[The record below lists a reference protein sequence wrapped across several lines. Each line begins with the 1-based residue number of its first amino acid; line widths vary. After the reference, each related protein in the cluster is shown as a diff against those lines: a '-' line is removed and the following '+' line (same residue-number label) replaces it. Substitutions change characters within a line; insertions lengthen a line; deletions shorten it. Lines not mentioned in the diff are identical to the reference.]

1 MELKMNSSKEQ
12 LAKLLA
18 TEDITVRISPKART
32 ASFDVQKRVLTLPDW
47 SCSNASVLDM
57 MTGHE
62 VGHSLWTS
70 FIDWSTSIKDGYH
83 TGILNVVEDARIEKK
98 IKRKYPGLVRHFI
111 MGYRQLEEMKFFYE
125 EESEISHFN
134 LLDRINLHFKCGDIR
149 GIPFEDWEQKYV
161 KMVAK
166 VESFEDVKKVTRI
179 LMELMSD
186 LQDEQD
192 SDIEYG
198 KGDPSEKDDN
208 DSDGGGEPMP
218 SDRDGNNE
226 DKDQNELSF
235 DDLVK
240 SLDNGDLDQQSLQDI
255 RDSIDEDIVES
266 QERFDSK
273 KESLNKASE
282 DGRKEIT
289 YFNLPD
295 PNLKEIIVSYRD
307 VAKEV
312 KNQYEGVI
320 KKAAE
325 GHDGY
330 EGYKVIFIE
339 QEEKCWKEFN
349 EFRSSSKKIVGYM
362 AKEFERKKAASEY
375 RKESISKTGVLDL
388 NKIHQYKYN
397 DDLFLRNT
405 IRPDGKNHGM
415 VMLVD
420 WSASMSSHL
429 KDTAKQVMS
438 LVAFCQKVNIPF
450 EVYAFSN
457 TYRRPWKIAMR
468 DDHGKLD
475 EELIRKFREYQ
486 EHPSW
491 DLRPGMAEFG
501 GSDTHLINW
510 FSSRMTAKETS
521 NMMRMFWRLAYGEF
535 RMYRDVWGPF
545 SMGST
550 PLVEG
555 LVCMKDIIPAF
566 VKKYSLD
573 KTSLI
578 VLTDGDGN
586 TKMSKVIVDEDD
598 EEIINDPLRRGYMSC
613 SSYRNNCA
621 ILEDPLT
628 RKTYKLEELTQGWR
642 NSDEKL
648 QERAVLTLLKDRYN
662 LNVIGIFLDN
672 ESNGRSLRVST
683 LNGFL
688 GYKYGEDGIKRHK
701 DARQMC
707 RKTGVAPI
715 EQIGYDEFYIVP
727 SGTMQDYVPS
737 LEIDGNMSV
746 GKIKNAFKKNQT
758 SKFGNKVLVNR
769 MMDIIA

>member
-1 MELKMNSSKEQ
+1 MELKPNHMNSSKEQ

-18 TEDITVRISPKART
+18 TEDITVRISPRART

-111 MGYRQLEEMKFFYE
+111 MGYRQLEEQGFFYE
-125 EESEISHFN
+125 SESEISRFN

-149 GIPFEDWEQKYV
+149 GIPFEDWERKYV
-161 KMVAK
+161 RMVDG
-166 VESFEDVKKVTRI
+166 VESFDDVKKVTRI

-192 SDIEYG
+192 SDIEFGNG
-198 KGDPSEKDDN
+198 KGDPSDGSDADGEPVPGDKSDSKEDN
-208 DSDGGGEPMP
+208 DNSSLSSNKNSNDGEI
-218 SDRDGNNE
+218 DA
-226 DKDQNELSF
+226 
-235 DDLVK
+235 
-240 SLDNGDLDQQSLQDI
+240 QSLRDL
-255 RDSIDEDIVES
+255 RDSIGEDLVES

-295 PNLKEIIVSYRD
+295 PNLKEIIVSYKD

-312 KNQYEGVI
+312 KSQYEGVI
-320 KKAAE
+320 KKAAD

-330 EGYKVIFIE
+330 EGYATYFIE
-339 QEEKCWKEFN
+339 QEEKCWQEFN
-349 EFRSSSKKIVGYM
+349 QFRNSSKKIVGYM

-388 NKIHQYKYN
+388 NKIHQYKFN

-420 WSASMSSHL
+420 WSASMTSHL

-438 LVAFCQKVNIPF
+438 LVSFCQKVNIPF

-486 EHPSW
+486 KHPTW
-491 DLRPGMAEFG
+491 DLKVGMAEFS
-501 GSDTHLINW
+501 GSDTHLLNW

-521 NMMRMFWRLAYGEF
+521 NMMRMFWRLAYGEV

-598 EEIINDPLRRGYMSC
+598 DEINNDPIRRGYMSC
-613 SSYRNNCA
+613 SSYRNNVS

-628 RKTYKLEELTQGWR
+628 RKTYKLDDMNQGWR
-642 NSDEKL
+642 NSDEKK

-662 LNVIGIFLDN
+662 LSTIGIFLDN
-672 ESNGRSLRVST
+672 ESKGRSLRQST
-683 LNGFL
+683 LNGFI
-688 GYKYGEDGIKRHK
+688 GYKYGEDGIKRHR

-727 SGTMQDYVPS
+727 AGTIEDYVPS
-737 LEIDGNMSV
+737 LEIDGNMTV
-746 GKIKNAFKKNQT
+746 GKIKNAFKKTQNA
-758 SKFGNKVLVNR
+758 KFGNKVLVNR